1 MKKIRNCIYVLFIS
15 RFQVLLQKLV
25 VLKLPILST
34 EMDPNFP
41 IMVNIRK
48 KNSLRIRITVP
59 GLLFWKN
66 PENRY
71 WVRSLNVR
79 LFSFLILRII
89 TLKVKCRWRCSQIAF
104 IDRIIVNNC
113 IEILTFFFLMEY
125 VFYIFHINFWFAI
138 CWIVKFYFCVILK
151 IVILLNWINTYYVIV
166 ISIFDFF
173 KY

>member
-59 GLLFWKN
+59 GLLF
-66 PENRY
+66 
-71 WVRSLNVR
+71 
-79 LFSFLILRII
+79 
-89 TLKVKCRWRCSQIAF
+89 
-104 IDRIIVNNC
+104 
-113 IEILTFFFLMEY
+113 
-125 VFYIFHINFWFAI
+125 
-138 CWIVKFYFCVILK
+138 
-151 IVILLNWINTYYVIV
+151 
-166 ISIFDFF
+166 
-173 KY
+173 

>member
-104 IDRIIVNNC
+104 IDCIIVNNC
-113 IEILTFFFLMEY
+113 IENLTFFFDGICFL
-125 VFYIFHINFWFAI
+125 YISYQLLI
-138 CWIVKFYFCVILK
+138 CY
-151 IVILLNWINTYYVIV
+151 LLNCKVLFLCHFENRYFTQLY
-166 ISIFDFF
+166 
-173 KY
+173 